1 MKIYLLNPPFMANFS
16 RGGRWQ
22 GASAR
27 GGALEYPKLLAYATG
42 VLEQNANEVRLID
55 AVAQRWD
62 KQKALQDVLEFA
74 PQLIVVDS
82 NFSSLTNDIEVASL
96 LKSKTN
102 AIIVLVG
109 PPTSQ
114 YPEEILK
121 NEGVDIVARL
131 EYDFTLQDIVHA
143 IDNKQNLKVV
153 DGISY
158 KENHKIINNKDREP
172 SNSEDLDN
180 EPFVSKIYKEHLNI
194 RQYFSSQSL
203 YPFIQ
208 IFTARGCQYKCSF
221 CSWPETLFGAKRR
234 ARSIGNIVDELQ
246 FIHEEMPEV
255 KEVFIE
261 DDTFAAERNYALDI
275 CKEIHR
281 RKLKL
286 TWSCYARPT
295 LDIDTM
301 REMKAAGCRLLIV
314 GYESGNDEILKS
326 IHKGVKTEQ
335 EIAFTQAAKKAG
347 LLIQGDFMIGLPGET
362 KQTVEDTIKFIK
374 KIRPNIL
381 QVAIAT
387 PIPGTEFYRWADKN
401 GFLLTTKMQDSIEDH
416 GYQKCIIS
424 YPELTKEEIEKYLDK
439 ALKGYYLNPQFIPVA
454 FSNVFR
460 RNTLGEFGIMARS
473 AVALLRY
480 LGKKN

>member
-1 MKIYLLNPPFMANFS
+1 MANFS

-27 GGALEYPKLLAYATG
+27 GGALEYPKLLSYATG
-42 VLEQNANEVRLID
+42 VLEKNSNEVRLID

-62 KQKALQDVLEFA
+62 KQKVLQDVLEFA
-74 PQLIVVDS
+74 PRVIVIDS
-82 NFSSLTNDIEVASL
+82 NFSSLANDLEIASL

-102 AIIVLVG
+102 AIVVMVG

-121 NEGVDIVARL
+121 NEGVDIIARL
-131 EYDFTLQDIVHA
+131 EYDFTLQEIVLA
-143 IDNKQNLKVV
+143 IENKQNLKDVR
-153 DGISY
+153 GISY
-158 KENHKIINNKDREP
+158 KENQKIINNIDREV
-172 SNSEDLDN
+172 SNVKDLDN

-203 YPFIQ
+203 YPFVQ

-234 ARSIGNIVDELQ
+234 ARSIANIVDELQ

-261 DDTFAAERNYALDI
+261 DDTFAAEKYFATDI
-275 CKEIHR
+275 CHEIHR
-281 RKLKL
+281 RQIKLI
-286 TWSCYARPT
+286 WSCYARPT
-295 LDIDTM
+295 LGFDTM
-301 REMKAAGCRLLIV
+301 REMKAAGCRLLVV

-326 IHKGVKTEQ
+326 IHKGVNTEQ
-335 EIAFTQAAKKAG
+335 EIAFTKAAKKAG

-374 KIRPNIL
+374 IIRPNIL

-387 PIPGTEFYRWADKN
+387 PIPGTEFYRWANQN
-401 GFLLTTKMQDSIEDH
+401 GFLLTTDMKNSIEDH

-424 YPELTKEEIEKYLDK
+424 YPELTKEEIEKYLNK

-454 FSNVFR
+454 ISNVFR
-460 RNTLGEFGIMARS
+460 RNALGELGIMCRS
-473 AVALLRY
+473 GVALLRY
-480 LGKKN
+480 LVKKN